1 MKQQD
6 RIALAAWNE
15 YRDASL
21 RAAPVEVHLSA
32 AETERKR
39 KYLEAHPIEWI
50 KYFFSE
56 FAQYDFAPF
65 QEKAILRC
73 IHHDEWFEV
82 LSWARSLAKST
93 CVMFVVMYLT
103 LTGRKRNVMIA
114 SATQDDARRLLDP
127 YRRQLETNARLR
139 AFYGNQQ
146 NLGQWTDE
154 EFVTKGGVSFRCLGA
169 GNAPR
174 GSRNG
179 AVRPDVLLVDDFD
192 TDQSVR
198 NPDTVEKMW
207 QWWEGAL
214 YATRDPARPTL
225 IIFCGNIIARDCC
238 VTRAGARADHWDVV
252 NIRDRQGRS
261 TWPAKNTEEKI
272 DATLAKISTA
282 AQQTEYFN
290 NPVTAGE
297 IFRDLKYGPM
307 PRLSRFRFLV
317 IYSDPAPGE
326 SRSAGASTKAVGLV
340 GMAGE
345 DVYVLKV
352 KLDHETNDTFIN
364 WHFEL
369 LDYAAALAAQQGVAC
384 PPVYA
389 YMENNKLQDPFFQQV
404 FKPLLAKKRRE
415 RGQQL
420 YVTPDEERKTD
431 KAARIEANLEP
442 LNREGHLVLNQDE
455 RSDPHMVR
463 LDEQFRLFTTRL
475 RFPADGPDMVEGA
488 YRILRRKAAT
498 LLQPVVTVPRRRAAK
513 GRL

>member
-6 RIALAAWNE
+6 RIALAQWNE

-21 RAAPVEVHLSA
+21 RAAPVEVNLSPV
-32 AETERKR
+32 EIERKR
-39 KYLEAHPIEWI
+39 KHLEDHPIEWI
-50 KYFFSE
+50 QYFFSE
-56 FAQYDFAPF
+56 FTQYEFAPF
-65 QEKAILRC
+65 HVRAIKRC
-73 IHHDEWFEV
+73 IAHDEWFEV

-93 CVMFVVMYLT
+93 CVMFIVLYLT

-127 YRRQLETNARLR
+127 YRQQFESNARIR
-139 AFYGNQQ
+139 AFYGDQQ
-146 NLGQWTDE
+146 NPGQWTDE
-154 EFVTKGGVSFRCLGA
+154 EFVTKAGAAFRCLGA

-179 AVRPDVLLVDDFD
+179 AIRPDVLLVDDFD
-192 TDQSVR
+192 TDASVR
-198 NPDTVEKMW
+198 NPDIVEKMW

-238 VTRAGARADHWDVV
+238 VTRAGARADHWDII
-252 NIRDRQGRS
+252 NIRDRDGHS
-261 TWPAKNTEEKI
+261 TWPAKNSEEKI
-272 DATLAKISTA
+272 DATLSKISTA

-297 IFRDLKYGPM
+297 IFRDLRYGPV
-307 PRLSRFRFLV
+307 PRLSRFPFLV

-326 SRSAGASTKAVGLV
+326 SRNANASTKAAGLL
-340 GMAGE
+340 GLLG
-345 DVYVLKV
+345 DDLYVIRV
-352 KLDHETNDTFIN
+352 FLDHETNDTFIN
-364 WHFEL
+364 WHFDL
-369 LDYAAALAAQQGVAC
+369 LQYAADLAAAQHCAC

-404 FKPLLAKKRRE
+404 FKPLLAKKRRQ
-415 RGQQL
+415 RDTHL
-420 YVTPDEERKTD
+420 FVTPDTERKTD

-442 LNREGHLVLNQDE
+442 LNREGHLILNQDE
-455 RSDPHMVR
+455 QNDPNMQR
-463 LDEQFRLFTTRL
+463 LDEQFCLFTTRL

-488 YRILRRKAAT
+488 YRILRRKSASIH
-498 LLQPVVTVPRRRAAK
+498 PVTTIPRSHNPNRR
-513 GRL
+513 L